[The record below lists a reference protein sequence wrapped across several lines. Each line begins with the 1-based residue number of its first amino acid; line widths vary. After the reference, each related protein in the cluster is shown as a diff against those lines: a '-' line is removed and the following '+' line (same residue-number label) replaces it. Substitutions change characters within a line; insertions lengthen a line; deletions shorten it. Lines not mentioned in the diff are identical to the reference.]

1 MFSTVRHIRL
11 KQIKAFF
18 KSNAMCL
25 ISGIACLITAF
36 FVPPSMEY
44 AGYLNWNTLGC
55 IFCILAVVA
64 AAKRAGL
71 FDVLARGIVSRFAT
85 ARTTVCALVG
95 ITLVGSMFVTN
106 DMALIMFLPLS
117 AMVLF
122 RAGEAGLIPLCFVMQ
137 TVAANLGGM
146 IMPFGSPHNLFLFS
160 HYGISMGD
168 FVKTMFPPFALSVV
182 MIAVMCVACVHG
194 HSIQVKTGDVPQV
207 KHKLA
212 WTYAALFVLVLLGVF
227 RVVPIAVPVVV
238 VAIVLLVL
246 DRGALREVDYGLLL
260 TFVFFFV
267 FSGNMARIPAVEEF
281 FVGLLSQNAM
291 LCAALASQVLSNV
304 PIAVLFSQFTSDWA
318 GLLIGVNVG
327 GVGTLIASL
336 ASVIALDQFKAIQKH
351 GRSKEPEVARK
362 FTTRYYLGL
371 FSVVNIVFLAV
382 LLLACMAMGY

>member
-1 MFSTVRHIRL
+1 MFSTIRHIRL
-11 KQIKAFF
+11 KQIGSFF
-18 KSNAMCL
+18 KSNAVCF
-25 ISGIACLITAF
+25 ISGIACLITML
-36 FVPPSMEY
+36 FVPIGPEY
-44 AGYLNWNTLGC
+44 WGYLNWNTLGC

-71 FDVLARGIVSRFAT
+71 FDVLARGIVGRFST
-85 ARTTVCALVG
+85 ARTTVLALVG

-122 RAGEAGLIPLCFVMQ
+122 RAGEARLIPLCFVMQ
-137 TVAANLGGM
+137 SVAANLGGM

-168 FVKTMFPPFALSVV
+168 FVKTMLPPFALSVIL
-182 MIAVMCVACVHG
+182 IAFVCLFFVHG
-194 HSIQVKTGDVPQV
+194 HTIQVKTGNPPEVNR
-207 KHKLA
+207 KLGFV
-212 WTYAALFVLVLLGVF
+212 YAALFALVLLGVF
-227 RVVPIAVPVVV
+227 RVVPIAVPVLV
-238 VAIVLLVL
+238 VAVVLLAL
-246 DRGALREVDYGLLL
+246 DRGALRDVDYGLLL

-304 PIAVLFSQFTSDWA
+304 PIAVLFSQFTTDWA
-318 GLLIGVNVG
+318 GLLVGVNVG
-327 GVGTLIASL
+327 GVGTIIASL

-351 GRSKEPEVARK
+351 GLSKEPDVARR
-362 FTTRYYLGL
+362 FSTRYYLGL
-371 FSVVNIVFLAV
+371 FSVVNFAFLV
-382 LLLACMAMGY
+382 ILLLACLAMGY